1 LCQISDSIQPL
12 SEIIGVLSSEV
23 IVRRHLLFFLLL
35 ISVGGPVLAQT
46 NAVANSGQSSPA
58 AAPLSLADAIRMAKA
73 NLPAF
78 RAVVTEAGLARENR
92 VQARAALL
100 PNVSYQTGAIYTEP
114 NGTDTGV
121 FIAANS
127 VHEYISQGVVHE
139 GFGFSSV
146 ADYRLAR
153 FLEAAARANQEV
165 AVRGLVATVTRA
177 FYTEVVAGRKTQNAV
192 AAADE
197 ARRFLDLS
205 QKLEN
210 GGEVA
215 HSDVIKA
222 QIQANDRERELQEA
236 RLAEEKARLDLAVI
250 VFAKYT
256 PDYQLVDDLQQ
267 TPALPEFARAQDLA
281 AHNNPELKAA
291 VATMSAAHQE
301 VASAIGGHLPSLSV
315 DYFYGID
322 ALHYATQTGSI
333 NNLGYQVSAS
343 LNLPIFNWGATQ
355 SKVKQAQLRRDLAQV
370 ELNAAQRQALADLHV
385 FYSEAQTALSQ
396 LDIFKQTADL
406 AAESLHLTTLRY
418 QGGEATA
425 LEVVD
430 AQNTLVVARNN
441 YEDGMV
447 RYRVALATLQTLTG
461 TF

>member
-1 LCQISDSIQPL
+1 ML
-12 SEIIGVLSSEV
+12 
-23 IVRRHLLFFLLL
+23 RHLLGCVL
-35 ISVGGPVLAQT
+35 IVWAGSAWSQT
-46 NAVANSGQSSPA
+46 NAVANSGQTPQAST
-58 AAPLSLADAIRMAKA
+58 PLTLADAIRLAKA

-78 RAVVTEAGLARENR
+78 RAAVTEAGVARENR

-127 VHEYISQGVVHE
+127 VREYISQGVVHE
-139 GFGFSSV
+139 SVGFSAV
-146 ADYRLAR
+146 ADYRLSR

-165 AVRGLVATVTRA
+165 AARGLVATVTRA

-197 ARRFLDLS
+197 AKRFLDLS
-205 QKLEN
+205 QKLER

-215 HSDVIKA
+215 HADVIKA

-236 RLAEEKARLDLAVI
+236 RLVEEKVRLDLAVL

-256 PDYQLVDDLQQ
+256 PDYQLADDLQQ
-267 TPALPEFARAQDLA
+267 TPALPDFAHAQDLA

-291 VATMSAAHQE
+291 AATMSAAHQE

-322 ALHYATQTGSI
+322 ALHYATQTGAI
-333 NNLGYQVSAS
+333 NNLGYQFSAS

-370 ELNAAQRQALADLHV
+370 ELNAAQRQALAELHE
-385 FYSEAQTALSQ
+385 FYSEAQTAFAQ
-396 LDIFKQTADL
+396 LDILKETADL

-418 QGGEATA
+418 QGGEANA

-430 AQNTLVVARNN
+430 AQNTLVLARNN

>member
-1 LCQISDSIQPL
+1 MFRNL
-12 SEIIGVLSSEV
+12 
-23 IVRRHLLFFLLL
+23 LLFTLLGCV
-35 ISVGGPVLAQT
+35 IPAWSQTDVALA
-46 NAVANSGQSSPA
+46 SSQA
-58 AAPLSLADAIRMAKA
+58 AQASQNPMPLTLADAIRLAKA
-73 NLPAF
+73 NVPQF
-78 RAVVTEAGLARENR
+78 RAAVTEAGLAHENR

-100 PNVSYQTGAIYTEP
+100 PGVSYNTGAIYTEP

-121 FIAANS
+121 FIEANA
-127 VHEYISQGVVHE
+127 VREYVSRGVVHE
-139 GFGFSSV
+139 GIGFSNI

-165 AVRGLVATVTRA
+165 AARGLVAAVTRA
-177 FYTEVVAGRKTQNAV
+177 FYSEVVAARKTQNALT
-192 AAADE
+192 ASDE
-197 ARRFLDLS
+197 AKRFLDLS
-205 QKLEN
+205 QKLEA

-215 HSDVIKA
+215 HSDVLKA
-222 QIQANDRERELQEA
+222 QIQANDRQRELQDA
-236 RLAEEKARLDLAVI
+236 RLTEVKSRLDLAVL
-250 VFAKYT
+250 VFARYT

-267 TPALPEFARAQDLA
+267 APALPDLAHVQDLA

-291 VATMSAAHQE
+291 VANTNAAHQE

-315 DYFYGID
+315 DYLYGID
-322 ALHYATQTGSI
+322 AAQYATRSGTI
-333 NNLGYQVSAS
+333 NNLGYQVVAS
-343 LNLPIFNWGATQ
+343 LNLPIFSWGATQ

-370 ELNAAQRQALADLHV
+370 ELNAAQRQALADLHE
-385 FYSEAQTALSQ
+385 FYGEAQTSLAQ
-396 LDIFKQTADL
+396 LAILKQSSDL

-418 QGGEATA
+418 QSGEATA

-430 AQNTLVVARNN
+430 AQNTLVLARNN